1 MDTVIFN
8 RNMGEGLILNND
20 DVLDI
25 EFDSPTVANEILVP
39 GTSTSMSGYFK
50 HSLEFCGVM
59 DKNKLVFFIGE
70 VNDLLSKKRYYQVV
84 TLISEFRLFSMF
96 TYSSGR
102 DFNFIKGKWK

>member
-8 RNMGEGLILNND
+8 RNMGEGLILNNN
-20 DVLDI
+20 DVLDV
-25 EFDSPTVANEILVP
+25 ELESPNVANEILVP

-70 VNDLLSKKRYYQVV
+70 VNDLLGKKRYYQVV